1 VEGSRGRG
9 RGVLLGVTWKH
20 SIILYELTLYST
32 ELYEYC
38 INNALFNISRVWMC
52 EVFHPWACMAM
63 EKVGAAESMD

>member
-1 VEGSRGRG
+1 
-9 RGVLLGVTWKH
+9 
-20 SIILYELTLYST
+20 LYST